1 MKRFVLI
8 LMLIVSAVWVA
19 DGQNTIYSSGSSVN
33 YLTPK
38 EYEIG
43 GVTISGVQYL
53 DHNVLLYLTGLE
65 IGKRISVPGQ
75 DIADA
80 IKKLWEQ
87 GLFSDV
93 KISVTNT
100 IGDKIFL
107 DIYLE
112 ERPRLSKFS
121 FKGVKK
127 GEADDIREN
136 IKFTKGSQVTE
147 NMKLSAE
154 QYIKDY
160 FTDKGYF
167 DADVTIV
174 EEQDSSL
181 ANSVILVFD
190 INKHERI
197 KIQEI
202 I

>member
-1 MKRFVLI
+1 MLFVVA
-8 LMLIVSAVWVA
+8 VSAA
-19 DGQNTIYSSGSSVN
+19 TAQNNIYSSGSAVN
-33 YLTPK
+33 YLSPK

-65 IGKRISVPGQ
+65 IGKKISVPGQ

-121 FKGVKK
+121 FKGIKK
-127 GEADDIREN
+127 GDADDIREQ
-136 IKFTKGSQVTE
+136 IKLTKAKMVH
-147 NMKLSAE
+147 A
-154 QYIKDY
+154 
-160 FTDKGYF
+160 
-167 DADVTIV
+167 
-174 EEQDSSL
+174 
-181 ANSVILVFD
+181 VI
-190 INKHERI
+190 
-197 KIQEI
+197 
-202 I
+202 